1 MNCLYFVHILNQMS
15 THSQGPKIKY
25 KDPGDL
31 KSNMVVQPGLIE
43 GHQQWPLAVSAKK
56 FCLIIPSIN

>member
-1 MNCLYFVHILNQMS
+1 MNCLYFAHILNQMS
-15 THSQGPKIKY
+15 THSQDPKIKY
-25 KDPGDL
+25 RTHWDL

>member
-1 MNCLYFVHILNQMS
+1 MS

-56 FCLIIPSIN
+56 VSLIIPSIN